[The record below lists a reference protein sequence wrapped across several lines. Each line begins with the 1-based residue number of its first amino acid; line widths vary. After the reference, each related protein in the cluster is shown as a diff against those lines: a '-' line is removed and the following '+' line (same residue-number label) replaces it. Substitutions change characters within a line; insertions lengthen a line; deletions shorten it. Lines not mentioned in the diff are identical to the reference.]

1 MVFILVL
8 VLVIFQLNDYITI
21 ILYGLSFHFN
31 YHFS

>member
-1 MVFILVL
+1 MVFIL

-31 YHFS
+31 FNFC